1 MSPVETFADFLI
13 EKGEQQSV
21 DRPFNAEEVLFLDHL
36 TLR

>member
-13 EKGEQQSV
+13 KKGEQQSV
-21 DRPFNAEEVLFLDHL
+21 DRPFNGEEVFLGRL